1 MTPEEHYIRLIRM
14 YGAAP
19 VNKPLQPVMTLKDGN
34 CTIEMDVQPVMFHAG
49 NGMHGA
55 YYFKMLDDAAYFAA
69 ATRNMQDFL
78 VTVKFEL
85 NFYRPV
91 NGGKLIAV
99 GNVIDS
105 ADEILAGATLHCN
118 GDLVAKGSGIF
129 KPSGSSLSEAM
140 GYHS

>member
-1 MTPEEHYIRLIRM
+1 MAPEEHYIRLIRM

-19 VNKPLQPVMTLKDGN
+19 VNKPLHPIMTLKDGN
-34 CTIEMDVQPVMFHAG
+34 CTIEMNVQTNMFHAG

-69 ATRNMQDFL
+69 ATRFMEDFL

-85 NFYRPV
+85 NLYRPV
-91 NGGKLIAV
+91 TEGKLVAV
-99 GNVIDS
+99 GNIVDS
-105 ADEILAGATLHCN
+105 TDSILAGATLHCN
-118 GDLVAKGSGIF
+118 NKLVGKGTGIF
-129 KPSGSSLSEAM
+129 KPSGTKLSEAL